1 MSIIV
6 KPIKHTK
13 KELKKYVQFG
23 INLYEGNDYFVP
35 PLISDEINTLCP
47 HKNPA
52 FDFCTAQSFMAYR
65 NGKPVGRI
73 TGLINNIVNQRTGT
87 KTMRFGWV
95 DFIDDNEVVDALFN
109 AVENWGREQGM
120 TSIIGPMG
128 FSDMDHE
135 GMLTHGFDELG
146 TIATIYNYPYYPSHM
161 DRMGYQKDADWVE
174 FRITIPNAIPNKF
187 QRISDIVQQKFN
199 LRTIKFTSRK
209 KLKKAYGQALFD
221 LINDAYDKLY
231 GYSPLTQRQ
240 IDYYIGLYLNILR
253 LNNLSII
260 VDENDKLVGAGISMP
275 SLSNALQKSK
285 GKLFPFGWWHL
296 LKALHGKSD
305 TVDLMLVA
313 ISKEYQN
320 KGVNALLFTD
330 LIIEYT
336 KDGYKW
342 AESNIELEDNS
353 SVQLQWQYFE
363 HRLHRRR
370 RAYKKQL

>member
-1 MSIIV
+1 MSTIV

-35 PLISDEINTLCP
+35 PLISDEINTLSP
-47 HKNPA
+47 DKNPA

-73 TGLINNIVNQRTGT
+73 TGLINDIVNQRTGA

-120 TSIIGPMG
+120 TSIVGPMG

-135 GMLTHGFDELG
+135 GMLTYGFDELG

-174 FRITIPNAIPNKF
+174 FRITIPDAIPNKF
-187 QRISDIVQQKFN
+187 QRIADIVQQKFS

-260 VDENDKLVGAGISMP
+260 VDENDKLVGAGISIP
-275 SLSNALQKSK
+275 SLSKALKKSK

>member
-1 MSIIV
+1 MKINNNL
-6 KPIKHTK
+6 
-13 KELKKYVQFG
+13 KELKNYIILILIG
-23 INLYEGNDYFVP
+23 I
-35 PLISDEINTLCP
+35 
-47 HKNPA
+47 
-52 FDFCTAQSFMAYR
+52 
-65 NGKPVGRI
+65 
-73 TGLINNIVNQRTGT
+73 
-87 KTMRFGWV
+87 
-95 DFIDDNEVVDALFN
+95 
-109 AVENWGREQGM
+109 
-120 TSIIGPMG
+120 
-128 FSDMDHE
+128 FSYW
-135 GMLTHGFDELG
+135 T
-146 TIATIYNYPYYPSHM
+146 
-161 DRMGYQKDADWVE
+161 
-174 FRITIPNAIPNKF
+174 
-187 QRISDIVQQKFN
+187 
-199 LRTIKFTSRK
+199 
-209 KLKKAYGQALFD
+209 
-221 LINDAYDKLY
+221 
-231 GYSPLTQRQ
+231 
-240 IDYYIGLYLNILR
+240 

-275 SLSNALQKSK
+275 SLSKALRKSK

>member
-275 SLSNALQKSK
+275 SLSKALQKSK